1 MIWNLK
7 DTSGNYDSA
16 FLGNWAEIY
25 MVDALLRNPGIG
37 QVTNFGLL
45 QYSIRVWLQPK
56 KLASLGITTTDVVNA
71 INAQNTDYAIG
82 QIGTEPCHAR
92 WLSSTS
98 SLPWSTSRSWCVQR
112 NHREGG
118 SRWLDSEV
126 E

>member
-1 MIWNLK
+1 MIVNLK

-25 MVDALLRNPGIG
+25 MVDALLRNPGC
-37 QVTNFGLL
+37 QVTNFDFFNIQFVSGFSLRNLL
-45 QYSIRVWLQPK
+45 HLVLQRPM
-56 KLASLGITTTDVVNA
+56 LSTRSS
-71 INAQNTDYAIG
+71 AQNTDYAIG
-82 QIGTEPCHAR
+82 QIGTEPLPRQVAFQYQ
-92 WLSSTS
+92 LSAIGQ
-98 SLPWSTSRSWCVQR
+98 LPKLCVQR